1 MGVRPWLALLA
12 LCSLASARAAPFR
25 LPRGTDTY
33 FIEDAGAYRR
43 LLHFAPGAAYS
54 EIDQDRTT
62 NAETDRGAWEQ
73 DARGLILL
81 HPVFHALR
89 PRALVA
95 GPLAL
100 VLDRPGALEA
110 APLLADSIRAF
121 LGRNEAGVFAADDA
135 RELDVRP
142 PGFDAPLSLVRTS
155 SAFARADLESLLRQ
169 IDDLLWSLR
178 MNTTILQ
185 PALVG
190 GQRVLILAGP
200 VYQPPQYGFA
210 QVDARTFAR
219 TAGAYVPLRSLGH
232 P

>member
-1 MGVRPWLALLA
+1 VGVRPWLSILAWLAALPLA
-12 LCSLASARAAPFR
+12 FH
-25 LPRGTDTY
+25 LPRGTDSY

-43 LLHFAPGAAYS
+43 LLHFSPGAAYS

-62 NAETDRGAWEQ
+62 NAQTDRGAWEQ

-110 APLLADSIRAF
+110 LPILAEGIRAF
-121 LGRNEAGVFAADDA
+121 LSGAQAGIFAADDA

-142 PGFDAPLSLVRTS
+142 PGFDAPLSFVQSS

-185 PALVG
+185 PARVG
-190 GQRVLILAGP
+190 DRRVLFLAGP
-200 VYQPPQYGFA
+200 LYQPPQHGFA
-210 QVDARTFAR
+210 QVDERTFAR
-219 TAGAYVPLRSLGH
+219 TAGAYAPLRSLGH